1 MRAPFRFALVMSVL
15 VVAACGGDD
24 ERIPPVIDAALRRL
38 AEREHKSLNTVAL
51 EALTRGLELAAAPA
65 KFDDLDHLVGS
76 WQDDSE
82 FERVMADFGRVDE
95 EAWK

>member
-1 MRAPFRFALVMSVL
+1 MQARRAYT
-15 VVAACGGDD
+15 ACKMAHQYTL
-24 ERIPPVIDAALRRL
+24 RSIPPVIDAALRRL